1 MIKKCNLKYVLVHH
15 SKQPVACIHRPPLL
29 SRYSL
34 PGGLAH
40 TPSALLPP
48 SGIIWYGKGWW
59 GVLLYYMLLCGGGE

>member
-48 SGIIWYGKGWW
+48 SGIIW
-59 GVLLYYMLLCGGGE
+59 